1 MLEFIGLTY
10 TEDKETM
17 IETLEPHKSRKNWW
31 IAGVFL
37 TVMFL
42 VLIVWQQTLPP
53 KDFPIDSVVNIPR
66 GLSASSIAH
75 TLEEQGVV
83 KSNLLLYFI
92 LTWSHDPANIQA
104 GTFVYSEPLN
114 VWQVAERLTMAS
126 SVDNLVAVT
135 LPEGF
140 TIKEFAELASNRLVN
155 FDKEHFIELSEG
167 REGYLFPDT
176 YYLPNDFTAEELV
189 NLLSETYVQKTADLN
204 EEITAHHLT
213 QEEIIILASILERE
227 ANTEECMRIVSGI
240 LQNRLDIGMAL
251 QADATMEYALDR
263 PLNQLEASD
272 LEIDS
277 PYNTY
282 IYKGLPP
289 TPIGNPGLMA
299 INAVLNPIV
308 SDYFYYLT
316 DDEGN
321 FYYAETFDEHR
332 ANIAKYLR

>member
-1 MLEFIGLTY
+1 
-10 TEDKETM
+10 M
-17 IETLEPHKSRKNWW
+17 IETFETDRPRRNWW
-31 IAGVFL
+31 MAGVFL
-37 TVMFL
+37 L
-42 VLIVWQQTLPP
+42 VLFLGFILWQQTLPP
-53 KDFPIDSVVNIPR
+53 KDFPTDSVITISR

-83 KSNLLLYFI
+83 KSNLLLYLI
-92 LTWSHDPANIQA
+92 LTWRYDPANIQA
-104 GTFVYSEPLN
+104 GTFVYPEPLN

-126 SVDNLVAVT
+126 SADNLVAVT

-140 TIKEFAELASNRLVN
+140 TIEEFSSLAATRLAN
-155 FDKEHFIELSEG
+155 FDNERFIELGEG
-167 REGYLFPDT
+167 REGYFFPDT

-189 NLLSETYVQKTADLN
+189 ELLDETYIQKTANLSA
-204 EEITAHHLT
+204 EIAAHELT
-213 QEEIIILASILERE
+213 EKEIIILASIIERE
-227 ANTEECMRIVSGI
+227 ANTEESMRTVSGI
-240 LQNRLDIGMAL
+240 LQNRLAIGMAL
-251 QADATMEYALDR
+251 QADATMEYVLDR

-282 IYKGLPP
+282 LYPGLPP

-308 SDYFYYLT
+308 SDYFYYIT
-316 DDEGN
+316 DEEGN

-332 ANIAKYLR
+332 DNIAKYLR